1 LVSSGAEPMAD
12 APTLSGTVGHTVGH
26 ADPAALLGDT
36 EMDTWGGTP
45 NQHAAEPPWSS
56 SYVPGPLT

>member
-1 LVSSGAEPMAD
+1 MAD